1 MASFKARIEVFLDGD
16 CENEAREFVAETM
29 RDVFR
34 QICPFTSPMIGWR
47 FCDQED
53 GSQPKTM
60 PAANH
65 DNPRS
70 ASMFNTDNLSPLQ
83 RGRLHAA
90 LAKHYRYDGAV
101 KPLRQHIE
109 ELAAAGPLDLSEG
122 DGMIDYSRTHFN
134 RLSSVK
140 EQDAYIARLRA
151 KRYFYVND
159 WVVPKLVYD
168 AIKGAMIDA

>member
-1 MASFKARIEVFLDGD
+1 MTSFKARIEVFLDSD

-53 GSQPKTM
+53 GSQPETM

-70 ASMFNTDNLSPLQ
+70 ACMFNTDNLSTLQ
-83 RGRLHAA
+83 QGRLHAA
-90 LAKHYRYDGAV
+90 LAKHYRYDGTV
-101 KPLRQHIE
+101 KTLRQHIE
-109 ELAAAGPLDLSEG
+109 GLAAAGPLDLSEG

-159 WVVPKLVYD
+159 WVIPKLVYD